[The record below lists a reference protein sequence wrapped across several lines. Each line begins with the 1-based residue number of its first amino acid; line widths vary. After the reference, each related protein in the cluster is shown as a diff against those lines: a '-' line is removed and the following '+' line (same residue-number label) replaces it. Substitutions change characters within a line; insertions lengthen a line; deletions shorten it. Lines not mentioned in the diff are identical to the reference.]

1 MEISYRAIGKRIRA
15 FRKRSGL
22 SQIVLAE
29 KVDRS
34 PTYISYIESGIK
46 CMSLETFILITNALN
61 VSADEILVD
70 NLLNTVKVSSHSF
83 ASVIADCDAYEQQIL
98 LDVVAATKASL
109 RAHHRIQKP
118 RR

>member
-1 MEISYRAIGKRIRA
+1 MAISYRAIGKRIRA
-15 FRKRSGL
+15 FRKKNGL

-29 KVDRS
+29 KVNRS
-34 PTYISYIESGIK
+34 PTYISYIESGVK

-70 NLLNTVKVSSHSF
+70 NLVNTVKVSSHSF
-83 ASVIADCDAYEQQIL
+83 ASVISDCDEYEQQIL
-98 LDVVAATKASL
+98 LDVVSATKASM
-109 RAHHRIQKP
+109 REHQRFRRP